1 MNSVED
7 ILNFYILII
16 AASFYKLVWMH
27 TISQLNSKHFTWTY
41 RWFTWTEIQ
50 TMTLTAKRLLRGCN
64 QQLYSHLRIMFCVL
78 FSFWMSQ
85 VAVFTKGSLEVL
97 CCWYCCQGNW
107 KKCLKDYKCIDAP
120 KKLPWGSRSASH
132 LQHWK
137 SLKKQCRSKLFFV
150 ILEKCIFLKS
160 RKQVSFYFSKKR
172 GFCNQNT
179 LFC

>member
-97 CCWYCCQGNW
+97 
-107 KKCLKDYKCIDAP
+107 LIL
-120 KKLPWGSRSASH
+120 LPR
-132 LQHWK
+132 K
-137 SLKKQCRSKLFFV
+137 LKKMPQRLQMYWRTEKAAMRIKECFTPTT
-150 ILEKCIFLKS
+150 LEKLKE
-160 RKQVSFYFSKKR
+160 
-172 GFCNQNT
+172 T
-179 LFC
+179 M

>member
-97 CCWYCCQGNW
+97 LILLPRKL
-107 KKCLKDYKCIDAP
+107 KKMPQRLQMYWRTE
-120 KKLPWGSRSASH
+120 KLPWGSRSASH